1 MLHAYLCVLSDTTA
15 IFDATNYIFRN
26 GNIRALCYYQYTV
39 SSTAVYTYSQVG
51 KADYE
56 KERQAPKGME
66 WRTWEGQKLP
76 QKDDDDN

>member
-1 MLHAYLCVLSDTTA
+1 MPLLRSVSAGDDFAVALDTGVTLFLPKFTPA
-15 IFDATNYIFRN
+15 R
-26 GNIRALCYYQYTV
+26 V
-39 SSTAVYTYSQVG
+39 QVG

-56 KERQAPKGME
+56 NERQAPKGME